1 MPAPLLFDLDGTL
14 VDSAITIALALGQL
28 STSRGGTAV
37 DVARVRRLVSQGATV
52 LVREGLGPVAG
63 DPAEDLAAFRTILA
77 DIPARPEMIFP
88 GVIEALTELAA
99 AGHVCAVVTNKPER
113 LARLLLDQLDL
124 TRHFAAV
131 VGGDT
136 LAVCKPDPAPLH
148 HALDALGQGA
158 LGQATPAV
166 MIGDSDVDARAA
178 AAAGL
183 PFALFL
189 GGYEPDRCRDEHV
202 AGRFARFA
210 ELPRLVRQ
218 IAALTPEP
226 RMTG

>member
-14 VDSAITIALALGQL
+14 VDSAITIALALGEL

-37 DVARVRRLVSQGATV
+37 DVTRVRRLVSQGATV

-63 DPAEDLAAFRTILA
+63 DPAEDLAAFRAILA
-77 DIPARPEMIFP
+77 DIPARAEMIFP
-88 GVIEALTELAA
+88 GVIAALTELAA
-99 AGHVCAVVTNKPER
+99 DGYVCAVVTNKPER

-158 LGQATPAV
+158 AAV

-189 GGYEPDRCRDEHV
+189 GGYEPDRCRDEQV
-202 AGRFARFA
+202 AGWFAGFA
-210 ELPRLVRQ
+210 ELPALVRQ
-218 IAALTPEP
+218 IAALKPEP